1 MSPFFIHGK
10 RLIDGIDKG
19 GVMRVALL
27 LKDGSICKDLSSG
40 LRDKGLDAAAYE
52 FGDAGDLKTY
62 MAISRFFAHEA
73 EGFDLV
79 HNCMGAH
86 VLIFSRFISTPLLT
100 TIEKSPSEEEG
111 MLYRSL
117 GRYYAPVSGGLVI
130 EGADCT
136 VITPGQMGFVDAYIA
151 LYEKIISANAREDH
165 RPWGYYEVLS
175 DDKNDHK
182 VKRITVWPGKRLS
195 LQLHKKRREHWVIIS
210 GKARVTLGKDTFTLG
225 PSQSVDIPVET
236 AHRIENIGNI
246 PLVFIEV
253 QQGDYFGED
262 DIIRLEDDY
271 GRV

>member
-1 MSPFFIHGK
+1 MSPFFICGK
-10 RLIDGIDKG
+10 RLIGRIDKG
-19 GVMRVALL
+19 GVMRIALL
-27 LKDGSICKDLSSG
+27 LKDGSVCKDLYSG

-62 MAISRFFAHEA
+62 MAISRFFAHEG

-86 VLIFSRFISTPLLT
+86 VLMFSRFISTPLLT

-111 MLYRSL
+111 MLYSSL
-117 GRYYAPVSGGLVI
+117 GRYYASVSEGLVL

-136 VITPGQMGFVDAYIA
+136 VITPGQVGFVDAYIA

-195 LQLHKKRREHWVIIS
+195 LQLHKRRREHWVIVS
-210 GKARVTLGKDTFTLG
+210 GKARVTLGKNTLTLG